1 MGNLILPKK
10 RQLTS
15 SQRHLNGNKTQV
27 KQKGLGGGINQSKGE
42 SQNLARIC
50 KTPLNA
56 NAITLT
62 NSLLTQ
68 FHSFYQTLLYILPQF
83 PSSDRNARVHT
94 MAILNVKSIY
104 LPQKLHRK
112 KSLVR
117 PQFRQIVND
126 WETSCSNFVFIFTEN
141 ALHIWYSL

>member
-1 MGNLILPKK
+1 MIRIGRSSFVPLSSEMFKNMLTSKMPTGWYWIRPCGKSYTAKK

-27 KQKGLGGGINQSKGE
+27 IQKGLGGGISQSKGE
-42 SQNLARIC
+42 SQNITRIC

-68 FHSFYQTLLYILPQF
+68 FYSFDQALLYILPQF
-83 PSSDRNARVHT
+83 PISDRNAST
-94 MAILNVKSIY
+94 
-104 LPQKLHRK
+104 P
-112 KSLVR
+112 
-117 PQFRQIVND
+117 
-126 WETSCSNFVFIFTEN
+126 
-141 ALHIWYSL
+141 